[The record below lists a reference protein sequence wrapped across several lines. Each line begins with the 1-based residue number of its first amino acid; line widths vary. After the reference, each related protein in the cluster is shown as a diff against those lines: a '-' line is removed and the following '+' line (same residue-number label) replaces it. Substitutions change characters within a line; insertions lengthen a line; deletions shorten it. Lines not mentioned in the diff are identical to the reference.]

1 MIDNSQFNI
10 KEEFIGLDDNVTE
23 TEGVVRDNRLKG
35 LGVKL

>member
-23 TEGVVRDNRLKG
+23 TEVVVRDNRLKG